1 MISRRTIINSIS
13 HRLFNMLMEATA
25 CGRDMDVLDS
35 TVLVHLS
42 FAQLRTIALLSLIR
56 NIEKKL
62 RKDIQRLKWHL
73 ENPKVV

>member
-1 MISRRTIINSIS
+1 
-13 HRLFNMLMEATA
+13 MLMEATA
-25 CGRDMDVLDS
+25 CGRDMDVSDS